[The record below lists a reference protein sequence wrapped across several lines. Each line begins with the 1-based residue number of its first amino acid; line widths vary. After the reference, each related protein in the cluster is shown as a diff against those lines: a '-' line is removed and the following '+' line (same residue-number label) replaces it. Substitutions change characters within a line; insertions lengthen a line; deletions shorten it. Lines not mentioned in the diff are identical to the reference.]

1 LTYGVNKTET
11 KSLKSLTVTVHK
23 LTVTYCAQAYSDI
36 IISAQD
42 NNAHLSLACSVTS
55 DMSRATL
62 GCRQHRL
69 RNVGYNTAH
78 KWWKVTTV
86 YRDGAV
92 LSLII
97 CPKNLL
103 AKEQTEETA
112 IFHTNLFDGQ
122 ELHFLETIP
131 VVVIPPHGC
140 SLFRRQDSS

>member
-11 KSLKSLTVTVHK
+11 KSLKSLTDTVHK
-23 LTVTYCAQAYSDI
+23 LTVT

-42 NNAHLSLACSVTS
+42 NNAHLSFARSVTS
-55 DMSRATL
+55 DMSWAML
-62 GCRQHRL
+62 GCRQHGL

-97 CPKNLL
+97 CPQKLV
-103 AKEQTEETA
+103 AKEQIEETA

-122 ELHFLETIP
+122 VLHFFETIP
-131 VVVIPPHGC
+131 VVVIPPHSC
-140 SLFRRQDSS
+140 SLCRRQDSS